1 MTYTNTYPRSPH
13 TPMSPV
19 SIRYRRRTLTDQPH
33 PRAAASLAHLLV
45 AAALAFLAVAGIGS
59 PVAAQAVEG
68 SLVSARD
75 GRPLRGVTVTL
86 VDMAAQ
92 PVASAVSG
100 PGGAFVLRAPEP
112 GTFMLLVDQ
121 EGYAAQLSD
130 PLELVEGVTERL
142 DLTVRSEE
150 VGARELTAQDTLQG
164 EALLQAA
171 IADACAGSFQPSLH
185 AIVFG
190 TVVDEATG
198 TTIPGAQAEL
208 RWEVS
213 GMGNQ
218 DRTAGTDEAG
228 AFLICDVPAA
238 QSIRMRANMSGVVGD
253 EEERRFRAGTMSRVD
268 LVVELSDPDR
278 PGNII
283 GRVLDNRTGQPL
295 QGAEVRLRESDRQVL
310 TNERGVFVMR
320 DVASGPDVLEVEM
333 LGYAERM
340 QPVQVIGGRAQE
352 ITVRVATRP
361 VELAPLV
368 VTVKPRQWFSD
379 MAGLQ
384 ERMAIGNGFFI
395 MRDDLDQSPSRQLG
409 EVLRT
414 VPGARVRRS
423 GGALSGQYTI
433 QLRGAA
439 NMLNQACPP
448 VLWVDGIKWSQGNS
462 AFADLVAW
470 EMEAVEVYRGAAEVP
485 GEFSGGDARCGV
497 VVVWTRR
504 GRGFTG
510 G

>member
-1 MTYTNTYPRSPH
+1 VKLSGILQIA
-13 TPMSPV
+13 SG
-19 SIRYRRRTLTDQPH
+19 RRFVPAILVLL
-33 PRAAASLAHLLV
+33 ALASGAAS
-45 AAALAFLAVAGIGS
+45 G
-59 PVAAQAVEG
+59 AAQAVEG

-75 GRPLRGVTVTL
+75 GRPLRGVDVTL
-86 VDMAAQ
+86 VDMNAA
-92 PVASAVSG
+92 PVVSVESG
-100 PGGAFVLRAPEP
+100 PGGAFLLRAPGP
-112 GTFMLLVDQ
+112 GSYMLLVDQ
-121 EGYAAQLSD
+121 EGYATQLSD
-130 PLELVEGVTERL
+130 PVDLEEGATVRL
-142 DLTVRSEE
+142 DLTVRAQE
-150 VGARELTAQDTLQG
+150 VGRQELPQDTLQG

-171 IADACAGSFQPSLH
+171 IADACAGTFQPSLH

-198 TTIPGAQAEL
+198 APIPGAQAEL
-208 RWEVS
+208 RWEVR
-213 GMGNQ
+213 GMGTE

-238 QSIRMRANMSGVVGD
+238 QALRMRANMSGVEG
-253 EEERRFRAGTMSRVD
+253 EEQEMRFRAGTMSRID
-268 LVVELSDPDR
+268 LPIRLSDPDR

-283 GRVLDNRTGQPL
+283 GRVLDNRTGQAV
-295 QGAEVRLRESDRQVL
+295 QGAQVRLREADRNVL
-310 TNERGVFVMR
+310 TNERGVFLMR
-320 DVASGPDVLEVEM
+320 DVPSGPDVLEVSM
-333 LGYAERM
+333 LGYAER
-340 QPVQVIGGRAQE
+340 QQAVQVIGGRAQE

-368 VTVKPRQWFSD
+368 VSVKPRQWFSD

-395 MRDDLDQSPSRQLG
+395 MRDELDLSPSRQLG
-409 EVLRT
+409 EVLRA

-448 VLWVDGIKWSQGNS
+448 VVWVDGIKWNQSQT
-462 AFADLVAW
+462 AFSDLLAW
-470 EMEAVEVYRGAAEVP
+470 EMEAVEVYRGAAQVP

>member
-1 MTYTNTYPRSPH
+1 MKLPGIDRQQIGLAP
-13 TPMSPV
+13 
-19 SIRYRRRTLTDQPH
+19 LL
-33 PRAAASLAHLLV
+33 AALLV
-45 AAALAFLAVAGIGS
+45 VAFS
-59 PVAAQAVEG
+59 VAAVPAAGQAVEG
-68 SLVSARD
+68 SLVSSED

-86 VDMAAQ
+86 VDMSATPVVSAA
-92 PVASAVSG
+92 SG
-100 PGGAFVLRAPEP
+100 PGGAFLLTAPAA
-112 GTFMLLVDQ
+112 GSYMLLVDQ
-121 EGYAAQLSD
+121 EGYATQLSD
-130 PLELVEGVTERL
+130 PLELVEGETVRL
-142 DLTVRSEE
+142 DLTIRAQE
-150 VGARELTAQDTLQG
+150 VGARDLARDTLQG

-171 IADACAGSFQPSLH
+171 IADACAGTFQPSLH

-198 TTIPGAQAEL
+198 TAVPGAQAEL
-208 RWEVS
+208 RWEVR
-213 GMGNQ
+213 GMGTQ
-218 DRTAGTDEAG
+218 ERTAGTDEAG
-228 AFLICDVPAA
+228 AFLVCDVPAA
-238 QSIRMRANMSGVVGD
+238 QILRMRANMSGVEG
-253 EEERRFRAGTMSRVD
+253 EEREVRFRAGTMSRVE
-268 LVVELSDPDR
+268 LPIELSDPDR

-283 GRVLDNRTGQPL
+283 GQVLDNRTGQPV
-295 QGAEVRLRESDRQVL
+295 QGAQVSLQAAERSAL

-320 DVASGPDVLEVEM
+320 DVVSGPDVLEVSM
-333 LGYAERM
+333 IGYADR
-340 QPVQVIGGRAQE
+340 QQAIQVIGGRAQE

-361 VELAPLV
+361 VELSPLV
-368 VTVKPRQWFSD
+368 VSVKPRQWFSD

-395 MRDDLDQSPSRQLG
+395 MRDELDLSPSRQLG

-448 VLWVDGIKWSQGNS
+448 VVWVDGIKWNQSQS
-462 AFADLVAW
+462 AFSDLLAW